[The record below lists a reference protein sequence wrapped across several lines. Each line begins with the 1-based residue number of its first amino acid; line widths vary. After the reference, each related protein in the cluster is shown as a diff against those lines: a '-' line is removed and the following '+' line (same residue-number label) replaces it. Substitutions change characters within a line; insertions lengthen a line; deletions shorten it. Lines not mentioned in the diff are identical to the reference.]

1 MYLSPATVT
10 EDNSSEARA
19 PEPVLVRDLK
29 TRAVVRSRA
38 LKGRLGHY
46 ARPEGRDEP
55 FRARVFAE
63 PAPFAAL
70 RADFQRTDNISITRF
85 QSLLEI

>member
-1 MYLSPATVT
+1 MTVLEGRSGFVNPYSVAPQLRRTPLGRIRTDHISNHTIRISP
-10 EDNSSEARA
+10 
-19 PEPVLVRDLK
+19 RDLADPS
-29 TRAVVRSRA
+29 RHFIRA

-63 PAPFAAL
+63 PGAL
-70 RADFQRTDNISITRF
+70 RLRQT
-85 QSLLEI
+85 